1 MRMIPDA
8 TIRKIVALCV
18 MIIVIAFEQFIRM
31 FQQNLDII
39 RIQTFG
45 YYL

>member
-18 MIIVIAFEQFIRM
+18 MIIVIAFDQLIRM
-31 FQQNLDII
+31 FQQILDII
-39 RIQTFG
+39 RILAFG
-45 YYL
+45 YNL